1 MSMSKPP
8 VLALGRAIILL
19 AETGD
24 YPIGPSQAIILTRAG
39 KATADRFAH
48 TA

>member
-8 VLALGRAIILL
+8 VLALGQAIILL

-24 YPIGPSQAIILTRAG
+24 YPISPSQTIFSIPAG
-39 KATADRFAH
+39 KATAGRFA
-48 TA
+48 